1 MVNPAAAVEHGIVF
15 LSPIQTLLRWNS
27 EWIVAQHAL
36 SNGNFM
42 HSKKKNRRIF
52 PWYLYWSHWK
62 FYFKSNL
69 RAFFNIKKREQE
81 KPIHFSFQ
89 NKLQGWKMYLE
100 ITWSEVKW
108 SESRSV
114 MSDSLRP
121 HGLYSPQNSPGQ
133 NTGVGSHSLLQGIFP
148 TQGLNSGLPQVDSL
162 PAEPPGKPLHS
173 KGNHKQNEKTIC
185 RMKENIYKWCDWQGF
200 IS

>member
-52 PWYLYWSHWK
+52 PWYLYWLHWK

-69 RAFFNIKKREQE
+69 NAHPVMMSELFKHSVPVIDQLDGAKFHLPWTGLSFSGSWAPPILRTNISFRERWWANYQGSLHKQLLSRQMALYRKPVYRVHLKGNTVQE
-81 KPIHFSFQ
+81 KQTSVLKHVQPDTFIFKAIVEFWFQ
-89 NKLQGWKMYLE
+89 VQW
-100 ITWSEVKW
+100 VKCMMA
-108 SESRSV
+108 V
-114 MSDSLRP
+114 
-121 HGLYSPQNSPGQ
+121 
-133 NTGVGSHSLLQGIFP
+133 
-148 TQGLNSGLPQVDSL
+148 
-162 PAEPPGKPLHS
+162 
-173 KGNHKQNEKTIC
+173 
-185 RMKENIYKWCDWQGF
+185 
-200 IS
+200 